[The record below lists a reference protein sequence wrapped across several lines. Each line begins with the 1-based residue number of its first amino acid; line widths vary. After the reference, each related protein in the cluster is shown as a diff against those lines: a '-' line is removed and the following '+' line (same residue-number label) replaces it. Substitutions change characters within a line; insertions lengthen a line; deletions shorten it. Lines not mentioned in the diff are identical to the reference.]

1 MSLIAP
7 TLQAFF
13 TARLTQQRNASPHT
27 VIAYRRS
34 FCLLLAFIH
43 ERSGK
48 EPSRLDFTDLSASAV
63 AAFLQHLETER
74 ANSIRCRNA
83 RLAAIHSFFRF
94 AATRH
99 PEHAEDIQRVLAIP
113 HKRSQRVDITHL
125 DHREIVSLLAAPDR
139 STWHGRRDYALL
151 LVIIQTGLR
160 LTELTALKVLDVHL
174 GGGAHVRCRGKG
186 RKDRCTPLNNQT
198 VVVLKNWLRENG
210 GMSGDPLFSTR
221 RGNSLSPD
229 AVESLVAEH
238 ARTAARKLSISSR
251 QAGHSSRSPAHH
263 RHAVASRRG
272 GYRNHRAVAR
282 ARTRAD
288 YRHLPPRGHVA
299 EGEGVSQAHAFV
311 GEART
316 VSGAGRTDALLGW
329 SMIIPKPDA
338 RATSITP

>member
-13 TARLTQQRNASPHT
+13 TGRLRQQRNASPHT
-27 VIAYRRS
+27 VVAYRRS

-48 EPSRLDFTDLSASAV
+48 EPSRLDFTDLSAPVV

-74 ANSIRCRNA
+74 ANSIRSRNA

-113 HKRSQRVDITHL
+113 HKRSQRANINHL

-151 LVIIQTGLR
+151 LVAIQTGLR
-160 LTELTALKVLDVHL
+160 LTELTALKVQDVHL
-174 GGGAHVRCRGKG
+174 GGGAHVRCQGKG

-198 VVVLKNWLRENG
+198 VVVLKNWVREHG
-210 GMSGDPLFSTR
+210 GMACDPLFPTR
-221 RGNSLSPD
+221 RGSSLSPD

-238 ARTAARKLSISSR
+238 ARTAARNCSSLRGKRITPHVLRHTNAMQLLRAGVDTATIALWLGHERVQTTDIYLHADMSLKEKALARLTPLSAKTGR
-251 QAGHSSRSPAHH
+251 
-263 RHAVASRRG
+263 
-272 GYRNHRAVAR
+272 YRA
-282 ARTRAD
+282 
-288 YRHLPPRGHVA
+288 P
-299 EGEGVSQAHAFV
+299 
-311 GEART
+311 
-316 VSGAGRTDALLGW
+316 DALMRFLEG
-329 SMIIPKPDA
+329 P
-338 RATSITP
+338 

>member
-27 VIAYRRS
+27 VVAYRRS

-63 AAFLQHLETER
+63 VAFLQHLETER
-74 ANSIRCRNA
+74 ANSIRSRNA

-113 HKRSQRVDITHL
+113 HKRSQRADITHL

-151 LVIIQTGLR
+151 LVLIQTGLR
-160 LTELTALKVLDVHL
+160 LSELTDLKVQDVYL

-198 VVVLKNWLRENG
+198 VVVLKNWVRENG
-210 GMSGDPLFSTR
+210 GIPGDPLFPTR
-221 RGNSLSPD
+221 RGSSLSPD

-238 ARTAARKLSISSR
+238 ARTAARNCPSLRRKRVTPHVLRHTNAMQLLRAGVDTATIALWLGHERVQTTDIYLHADMSLKEKALARLTPLSAKPGR
-251 QAGHSSRSPAHH
+251 
-263 RHAVASRRG
+263 
-272 GYRNHRAVAR
+272 YRA
-282 ARTRAD
+282 
-288 YRHLPPRGHVA
+288 P
-299 EGEGVSQAHAFV
+299 
-311 GEART
+311 
-316 VSGAGRTDALLGW
+316 DALMRFLAG
-329 SMIIPKPDA
+329 P
-338 RATSITP
+338 

>member
-27 VIAYRRS
+27 VVAYRRS

-63 AAFLQHLETER
+63 AAFLQHLEIER
-74 ANSIRCRNA
+74 ANSIRSRNA

-125 DHREIVSLLAAPDR
+125 DHREIVGLLAAPDR

-151 LVIIQTGLR
+151 LVVIQTGLR

-186 RKDRCTPLNNQT
+186 RKERCTPLNNQT

-210 GMSGDPLFSTR
+210 GMSGDPLFPTR
-221 RGNSLSPD
+221 RGTSLSPD

-238 ARTAARKLSISSR
+238 ARTAARNCPSLRGKRVTPHVL
-251 QAGHSSRSPAHH
+251 
-263 RHAVASRRG
+263 RHTTAMQ
-272 GYRNHRAVAR
+272 
-282 ARTRAD
+282 
-288 YRHLPPRGHVA
+288 LL
-299 EGEGVSQAHAFV
+299 
-311 GEART
+311 
-316 VSGAGRTDALLGW
+316 GAGVDTATIALWLGHERVQTTDIYLHADMSLKEKALARLTPLSAKPGRYRAPDALMRFLAG
-329 SMIIPKPDA
+329 P
-338 RATSITP
+338 

>member
-27 VIAYRRS
+27 VVAYRRS

-48 EPSRLDFTDLSASAV
+48 EPSRLDFTDLSASTV
-63 AAFLQHLETER
+63 AAFLQHLETQR
-74 ANSIRCRNA
+74 ANSIRSRNA
-83 RLAAIHSFFRF
+83 RLSAIHSFFRF

-113 HKRSQRVDITHL
+113 HKRSQRVHITHL
-125 DHREIVSLLAAPDR
+125 DHRDIVSLLAAPDR

-151 LVIIQTGLR
+151 LVVIQTGLR
-160 LTELTALKVLDVHL
+160 LTELTGLKVLDVHL

-198 VVVLKNWLRENG
+198 VVVLKHWLRENG
-210 GMSGDPLFSTR
+210 GMSGDPLFPTR
-221 RGNSLSPD
+221 RGTSLSPD

-238 ARTAARKLSISSR
+238 ARTAARNCPSLRGKRVTPHVLRHTTAMQLLRAGVDTATIALWLGHERVQTTDIYLHADMSLKEKALARLTPLSAKPGR
-251 QAGHSSRSPAHH
+251 
-263 RHAVASRRG
+263 
-272 GYRNHRAVAR
+272 YRA
-282 ARTRAD
+282 
-288 YRHLPPRGHVA
+288 P
-299 EGEGVSQAHAFV
+299 
-311 GEART
+311 
-316 VSGAGRTDALLGW
+316 DALMRFLAG
-329 SMIIPKPDA
+329 P
-338 RATSITP
+338 

>member
-27 VIAYRRS
+27 VVAYRRS

-63 AAFLQHLETER
+63 AAFLQHLETQR
-74 ANSIRCRNA
+74 ANSIRSRNA

-125 DHREIVSLLAAPDR
+125 DHREIISLLAAPDR

-151 LVIIQTGLR
+151 LVVIQTGLR
-160 LTELTALKVLDVHL
+160 LTELTGLKVLDVHL

-210 GMSGDPLFSTR
+210 GMSGDPLFPTR

-238 ARTAARKLSISSR
+238 ARTAARNCPSLRGKRVTPHVLRHTTAMQLLRAGVDTATIALWLGHERVQTTDIYLHADMSLKEKALARLTPLSAKPGR
-251 QAGHSSRSPAHH
+251 
-263 RHAVASRRG
+263 
-272 GYRNHRAVAR
+272 YRA
-282 ARTRAD
+282 
-288 YRHLPPRGHVA
+288 P
-299 EGEGVSQAHAFV
+299 
-311 GEART
+311 
-316 VSGAGRTDALLGW
+316 DALMRFLAG
-329 SMIIPKPDA
+329 P
-338 RATSITP
+338 

>member
-13 TARLTQQRNASPHT
+13 TSRLTQQRNASPHT
-27 VIAYRRS
+27 IVAYRRS

-43 ERSGK
+43 ERSRK
-48 EPSRLDFTDLSASAV
+48 EPSRLDFTDLSAPAV

-74 ANSIRCRNA
+74 TNSIRSRNA

-113 HKRSQRVDITHL
+113 HKRSQRANITHL

-151 LVIIQTGLR
+151 LLAIQTGLR
-160 LTELTALKVLDVHL
+160 LTELTALKVQDVHL
-174 GGGAHVRCRGKG
+174 GGGAHVRCQGKG

-198 VVVLKNWLRENG
+198 VVVLKNWLREHG
-210 GMSGDPLFSTR
+210 GMTGDPLFPTR

-238 ARTAARKLSISSR
+238 ARTAARNCPSLRDKRVTPHVLRHTNAMQLLRAGVDIATIALWLGHERVQTTDIYLHADMSLKEKALARLTPLSAKPGR
-251 QAGHSSRSPAHH
+251 
-263 RHAVASRRG
+263 
-272 GYRNHRAVAR
+272 YRA
-282 ARTRAD
+282 
-288 YRHLPPRGHVA
+288 P
-299 EGEGVSQAHAFV
+299 
-311 GEART
+311 
-316 VSGAGRTDALLGW
+316 DALMRFLQG
-329 SMIIPKPDA
+329 P
-338 RATSITP
+338 

>member
-74 ANSIRCRNA
+74 ANSIRSRNA

-238 ARTAARKLSISSR
+238 ARTAARNCPSLRGKRVTPHVLRHTTAMQLLRAGVDTATIALWLGHERVQTTDIYLHADMSLKEKALAKLTPLSAKPGR
-251 QAGHSSRSPAHH
+251 
-263 RHAVASRRG
+263 
-272 GYRNHRAVAR
+272 YRA
-282 ARTRAD
+282 
-288 YRHLPPRGHVA
+288 P
-299 EGEGVSQAHAFV
+299 
-311 GEART
+311 
-316 VSGAGRTDALLGW
+316 DALMRFLQG
-329 SMIIPKPDA
+329 P
-338 RATSITP
+338 

>member
-27 VIAYRRS
+27 VVAYRRS

-43 ERSGK
+43 ERIGK
-48 EPSRLDFTDLSASAV
+48 EPSRFDFTDLSASAV

-74 ANSIRCRNA
+74 ANSIRSRNA

-151 LVIIQTGLR
+151 LVVIQTGLR
-160 LTELTALKVLDVHL
+160 LTELTALTVQDVHL

-198 VVVLKNWLRENG
+198 VVVLKNWVRESG
-210 GMSGDPLFSTR
+210 GMPGDPLFPTR
-221 RGNSLSPD
+221 RGSSLSPD

-238 ARTAARKLSISSR
+238 ARTAARNCPSLRGKRVTPHVLRHTTAMQLLRAGVDTATIALWLGHERVQTTDIYLHADMSLKEKALARLTPLS
-251 QAGHSSRSPAHH
+251 AK
-263 RHAVASRRG
+263 
-272 GYRNHRAVAR
+272 
-282 ARTRAD
+282 
-288 YRHLPPRGHVA
+288 
-299 EGEGVSQAHAFV
+299 
-311 GEART
+311 
-316 VSGAGRTDALLGW
+316 AGRYRAPDALMRFLAG
-329 SMIIPKPDA
+329 
-338 RATSITP
+338 T

>member
-13 TARLTQQRNASPHT
+13 TGRLRQQRNASPHT
-27 VIAYRRS
+27 VVAYRRS

-48 EPSRLDFTDLSASAV
+48 EPSRLDFTDLSAPVV

-74 ANSIRCRNA
+74 ANSIRSRNA

-113 HKRSQRVDITHL
+113 HKRSQRANITHL

-151 LVIIQTGLR
+151 LVAIQTGLR
-160 LTELTALKVLDVHL
+160 LTELTALKVQDVHL
-174 GGGAHVRCRGKG
+174 GGGAHVRCQGKG

-198 VVVLKNWLRENG
+198 VVVLKNWVREHG
-210 GMSGDPLFSTR
+210 GMAGDLLFPTR
-221 RGNSLSPD
+221 RGSSLSPD
-229 AVESLVAEH
+229 AVESLVADH
-238 ARTAARKLSISSR
+238 TRTAARNCPSLRGKRVTPHVLRHTNAMQLLRAGVDTATIALWLGHERVQTTDIYLHADMSLKEKALARLTPLSAKPGR
-251 QAGHSSRSPAHH
+251 
-263 RHAVASRRG
+263 
-272 GYRNHRAVAR
+272 YRA
-282 ARTRAD
+282 
-288 YRHLPPRGHVA
+288 P
-299 EGEGVSQAHAFV
+299 
-311 GEART
+311 
-316 VSGAGRTDALLGW
+316 DALMRFLEG
-329 SMIIPKPDA
+329 P
-338 RATSITP
+338 

>member
-27 VIAYRRS
+27 VVAYRRS

-48 EPSRLDFTDLSASAV
+48 EPSRLDFTDLSASTV
-63 AAFLQHLETER
+63 AAFLQHLETQR
-74 ANSIRCRNA
+74 ANSIRSRNA
-83 RLAAIHSFFRF
+83 RLSAIHSFFRF

-151 LVIIQTGLR
+151 LVVIQTGLR
-160 LTELTALKVLDVHL
+160 LTELTGLKVLDVHL

-198 VVVLKNWLRENG
+198 VVVLKHWLRENG
-210 GMSGDPLFSTR
+210 GMSGDPLFPTR
-221 RGNSLSPD
+221 RGTNLSPD

-238 ARTAARKLSISSR
+238 ARTAARNCPSLRGKRVTPHVLRHTTAMQLLRAGVDTATIALWLGHERVQTTDIYLHADMSLKEKALARLTPLSAKPGR
-251 QAGHSSRSPAHH
+251 
-263 RHAVASRRG
+263 
-272 GYRNHRAVAR
+272 YRA
-282 ARTRAD
+282 
-288 YRHLPPRGHVA
+288 P
-299 EGEGVSQAHAFV
+299 
-311 GEART
+311 
-316 VSGAGRTDALLGW
+316 DALMRFLAG
-329 SMIIPKPDA
+329 P
-338 RATSITP
+338 

>member
-27 VIAYRRS
+27 VVAYRRS

-63 AAFLQHLETER
+63 AAFLQHLEIER
-74 ANSIRCRNA
+74 ANSIRSRNA

-151 LVIIQTGLR
+151 LVVIQTGLR
-160 LTELTALKVLDVHL
+160 LTELTALTVLDVHL

-186 RKDRCTPLNNQT
+186 RKERCTPLNNQT

-210 GMSGDPLFSTR
+210 GMSGDPLFPTR

-238 ARTAARKLSISSR
+238 ARTAARNCPSLRGKRVTPHVLRHTTAMQLLRAGVDTATIALWLGHERVQTTDVYLHADMSLKEKALARLTPLSAKPGR
-251 QAGHSSRSPAHH
+251 
-263 RHAVASRRG
+263 
-272 GYRNHRAVAR
+272 YRA
-282 ARTRAD
+282 
-288 YRHLPPRGHVA
+288 P
-299 EGEGVSQAHAFV
+299 
-311 GEART
+311 
-316 VSGAGRTDALLGW
+316 DALMRFLAG
-329 SMIIPKPDA
+329 P
-338 RATSITP
+338 

>member
-74 ANSIRCRNA
+74 ANSIRSRNA

-238 ARTAARKLSISSR
+238 ARTAARNCPSLRGKRVTPHVLRHTTAMQLLRAGVDTATIALWLGHERVQTTDIYLHADMSLKEKALARLTPLSAKPGR
-251 QAGHSSRSPAHH
+251 
-263 RHAVASRRG
+263 
-272 GYRNHRAVAR
+272 YRA
-282 ARTRAD
+282 
-288 YRHLPPRGHVA
+288 P
-299 EGEGVSQAHAFV
+299 
-311 GEART
+311 
-316 VSGAGRTDALLGW
+316 DALMRFLQG
-329 SMIIPKPDA
+329 P
-338 RATSITP
+338 

>member
-13 TARLTQQRNASPHT
+13 TGRLTQQRNASPHT
-27 VIAYRRS
+27 IVAYRRS

-43 ERSGK
+43 ERSRK
-48 EPSRLDFTDLSASAV
+48 EPSRLDFTDLSAPAV

-74 ANSIRCRNA
+74 TNSIRSRNA

-113 HKRSQRVDITHL
+113 HKRSQRANITHL

-151 LVIIQTGLR
+151 LLAIQTGLR
-160 LTELTALKVLDVHL
+160 LTELTALKVQDVHL
-174 GGGAHVRCRGKG
+174 GGGAHVRCQGKG

-198 VVVLKNWLRENG
+198 VVVLKNWLREHG
-210 GMSGDPLFSTR
+210 GMTGDPLFPTR

-238 ARTAARKLSISSR
+238 ARTAARNCPSLRDKRVTPHVLRHTNAMQLLRAGVDIATIALWLGHERVQTTDIYLHADMSLKEKALARLTPLSAKPGR
-251 QAGHSSRSPAHH
+251 
-263 RHAVASRRG
+263 
-272 GYRNHRAVAR
+272 YRA
-282 ARTRAD
+282 
-288 YRHLPPRGHVA
+288 P
-299 EGEGVSQAHAFV
+299 
-311 GEART
+311 
-316 VSGAGRTDALLGW
+316 DALMRFLQG
-329 SMIIPKPDA
+329 P
-338 RATSITP
+338 

>member
-74 ANSIRCRNA
+74 ANSIRSRNA

-238 ARTAARKLSISSR
+238 ARTAARNCPSLRGKRVTPHVLRHTTAMQLLRAGVDTATIALWLGHERVQTTDIYLHADMSLKEKALARLTPLSAKPGR
-251 QAGHSSRSPAHH
+251 
-263 RHAVASRRG
+263 
-272 GYRNHRAVAR
+272 YRA
-282 ARTRAD
+282 
-288 YRHLPPRGHVA
+288 P
-299 EGEGVSQAHAFV
+299 
-311 GEART
+311 
-316 VSGAGRTDALLGW
+316 DALMRFLAG
-329 SMIIPKPDA
+329 P
-338 RATSITP
+338 

>member
-13 TARLTQQRNASPHT
+13 RARLTQQRNASPHT
-27 VIAYRRS
+27 VVAYRRS
-34 FCLLLAFIH
+34 LCLLLAFIH

-74 ANSIRCRNA
+74 ANSIRSRNA

-94 AATRH
+94 EATRH
-99 PEHAEDIQRVLAIP
+99 PEHAEDIQRVLVIP

-139 STWHGRRDYALL
+139 STWHSRRDYALL
-151 LVIIQTGLR
+151 LVVIQTGLR
-160 LTELTALKVLDVHL
+160 LTELTALKVQDVHF

-186 RKDRCTPLNNQT
+186 RKNRCTPLNNQT

-210 GMSGDPLFSTR
+210 GIPGDPLFPTR
-221 RGNSLSPD
+221 RGSSLSPD

-238 ARTAARKLSISSR
+238 ARTAARNCRSLRGKRVTPHVLR
-251 QAGHSSRSPAHH
+251 HTTAMQLLQAGVDTATIALWLGHERVQTTDIYL
-263 RHAVASRRG
+263 HADMSLKEKALARLTPLSATPGR
-272 GYRNHRAVAR
+272 YRA
-282 ARTRAD
+282 
-288 YRHLPPRGHVA
+288 P
-299 EGEGVSQAHAFV
+299 
-311 GEART
+311 
-316 VSGAGRTDALLGW
+316 DALMRFLAG
-329 SMIIPKPDA
+329 P
-338 RATSITP
+338 